1 MTMANENGIE
11 YNHFHLPL
19 LFSFFL
25 YIPIYSYLVKHEVP
39 EEVF

>member
-1 MTMANENGIE
+1 MDS
-11 YNHFHLPL
+11 P
-19 LFSFFL
+19 FSIIIIFIFL